1 MPPYGS
7 AGILT
12 PPGLTVTDVSLAQW
26 RESYAAALNA
36 SNELRAA
43 LARLGLP
50 ERSYRSIRPA
60 TTSTGRPYV
69 YLGILNAEAVAAI
82 TAALLPELARPGLS
96 REQDPDAA
104 VGPTPRPAHPG
115 NATRSRRA
123 NAEAGDCR
131 GQAER

>member
-1 MPPYGS
+1 M
-7 AGILT
+7 
-12 PPGLTVTDVSLAQW
+12 TDVSLAQW

-69 YLGILNAEAVAAI
+69 YLGILNAEAVEAI
-82 TAALLPELARPGLS
+82 TAALLPGLAQPRLS
-96 REQDPDAA
+96 RGQDPDTA
-104 VGPTPRPAHPG
+104 VGPTPRPAHPDS
-115 NATRSRRA
+115 AIRSGLA
-123 NAEAGDCR
+123 NAKAGDCQ